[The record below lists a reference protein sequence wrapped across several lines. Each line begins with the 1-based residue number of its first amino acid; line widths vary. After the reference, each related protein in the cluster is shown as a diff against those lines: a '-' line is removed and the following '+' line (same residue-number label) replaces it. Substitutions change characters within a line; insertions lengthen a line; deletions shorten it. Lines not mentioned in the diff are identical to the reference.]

1 METQILIVDEDVE
14 TRAQLTAALLGSGFG
29 VSAAGT
35 EDSALF
41 RFGLVQ
47 PDVVVLGVLPGAD
60 AAWGTLQRL
69 RAVSQVPIVVLAE
82 AGDEAMRIESLRR
95 GADCALRRP
104 VSIRELEARVKALVR
119 RTHSAARS
127 DHSFHWT

>member
-29 VSAAGT
+29 VSAAGA

-60 AAWGTLQRL
+60 AGWGTLQRL
-69 RAVSQVPIVVLAE
+69 RALSQVPIIAE
-82 AGDEAMRIESLRR
+82 AGDEAMRIESLRC
-95 GADCALRRP
+95 GADCALPRP
-104 VSIRELEARVKALVR
+104 VSIRELKARVKALVR

-127 DHSFHWT
+127 DHSFRWT